1 MTSLFGIQVRSV
13 GRQLLHHDL
22 GVLSSIAFHRGGAMG
37 LQAIPDH
44 HQRAGVVSLKMPQE
58 DNDVGSVDRMIEVPL
73 VDPPRQCQGDR
84 RRYLTTLTDPSQDGS
99 PPRGGP
105 CAPRPAWNEKPVS
118 SMTTMA
124 ACFRRAFFADPRP
137 ILLKP
142 GPDHFLISLFGVNGR
157 DLWAPTRSPEPS
169 GQVIRMVRD
178 TELAPDQITDP
189 SQGPAIGL
197 ESGLEGA
204 LAEGLQDAVPLRGGQ
219 PGRSPRPVPA
229 AKGSQPR
236 GRMIA
241 QLFGPLPNG
250 PEADTQP
257 SGDLG
262 MSQATGSEQPSTLQ
276 PTFFNSHFSIAPD
289 KNLPFFSK
297 PDERWGC
304 ADIPVKL
311 GDIARTK

>member
-1 MTSLFGIQVRSV
+1 MRESNRDDDAGAQIRDWPASESAGCPPGSHSGDVSSHRHV
-13 GRQLLHHDL
+13 VPGRQ
-22 GVLSSIAFHRGGAMG
+22 
-37 LQAIPDH
+37 Q
-44 HQRAGVVSLKMPQE
+44 
-58 DNDVGSVDRMIEVPL
+58 
-73 VDPPRQCQGDR
+73 
-84 RRYLTTLTDPSQDGS
+84 
-99 PPRGGP
+99 
-105 CAPRPAWNEKPVS
+105 NEKPVS
-118 SMTTMA
+118 SMKTMA

-142 GPDHFLISLFGVNGR
+142 GPDHFRISLFGVNGR

-197 ESGLEGA
+197 EPGLEGA

-219 PGRSPRPVPA
+219 PGRSPRPGPA

-236 GRMIA
+236 GRVIA
-241 QLFGPLPNG
+241 QLLGPLPNG

-276 PTFFNSHFSIAPD
+276 PTFFNLALSKFARAPHHRND
-289 KNLPFFSK
+289 AKTRAGGKRL
-297 PDERWGC
+297 
-304 ADIPVKL
+304 
-311 GDIARTK
+311 T

>member
-1 MTSLFGIQVRSV
+1 VV
-13 GRQLLHHDL
+13 PGRQ
-22 GVLSSIAFHRGGAMG
+22 R
-37 LQAIPDH
+37 
-44 HQRAGVVSLKMPQE
+44 
-58 DNDVGSVDRMIEVPL
+58 
-73 VDPPRQCQGDR
+73 
-84 RRYLTTLTDPSQDGS
+84 
-99 PPRGGP
+99 
-105 CAPRPAWNEKPVS
+105 NEKPVS
-118 SMTTMA
+118 SMKTMA

-219 PGRSPRPVPA
+219 PGRSPRPGPA

-241 QLFGPLPNG
+241 QLLGPLPNG

-276 PTFFNSHFSIAPD
+276 PTFFNLALSKFARAPHHRND
-289 KNLPFFSK
+289 AKTRAGEEATYL
-297 PDERWGC
+297 
-304 ADIPVKL
+304 KL
-311 GDIARTK
+311 NSTLAYRKAGRKIFREFLLGAHPR

>member
-1 MTSLFGIQVRSV
+1 MSAPNASPLQTEFSFTLPRGYVDTNGCLHRDGTMRLATALDEIAPLRDPRVKDNSAYLAV
-13 GRQLLHHDL
+13 ILL
-22 GVLSSIAFHRGGAMG
+22 SR
-37 LQAIPDH
+37 
-44 HQRAGVVSLKMPQE
+44 VVTQ
-58 DNDVGSVDRMIEVPL
+58 
-73 VDPPRQCQGDR
+73 
-84 RRYLTTLTDPSQDGS
+84 QDGS

-105 CAPRPAWNEKPVS
+105 CGPWPAAEREARLIDEDNGRMLPPG
-118 SMTTMA
+118 
-124 ACFRRAFFADPRP
+124 FFADPRP

-178 TELAPDQITDP
+178 AELAPDQITDS

-219 PGRSPRPVPA
+219 PGRSPRPGPA

-241 QLFGPLPNG
+241 QLLGPLPNG

-262 MSQATGSEQPSTLQ
+262 
-276 PTFFNSHFSIAPD
+276 I
-289 KNLPFFSK
+289 
-297 PDERWGC
+297 R
-304 ADIPVKL
+304 
-311 GDIARTK
+311 